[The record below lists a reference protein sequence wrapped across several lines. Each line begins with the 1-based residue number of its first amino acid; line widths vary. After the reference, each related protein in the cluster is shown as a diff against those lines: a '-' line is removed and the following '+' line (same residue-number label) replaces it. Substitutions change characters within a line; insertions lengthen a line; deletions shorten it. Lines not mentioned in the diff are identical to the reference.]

1 MMRGLRCC
9 HLLETAEKR
18 VLVEG
23 GTFARYVPP
32 GHLVYARAGGLLA
45 VPFDLKRLEVTG
57 PPVSVL
63 EGVSM
68 NPSSGAAEFSSSTDG
83 LLAYV
88 PGGSSLGEGTLLWV
102 DRKGAA
108 QALPVPP
115 RAYVSPRI
123 SPDGQ
128 RLAVGIQGGGT
139 WLYELARGTLTRLS
153 ETATATPFP
162 IWSPDGKHVVFR
174 SMASGGFNLYRMPA
188 DGSGVAERLT
198 TSENLVVPGS
208 WSPNGRVF
216 AFSEQDMTTGWDIW
230 VQSLKGEQKPQPFLQ
245 TPANEFAPMF
255 SPDGHWLAYQSDL
268 SGRSEVYVRSF
279 PDPGGKMQ
287 ISTEGGTQPMWARNG
302 RELFYRDGDKMMAAA
317 VETTPAF
324 AAAKPRLLFEGHYET
339 GLGLAA
345 VANYD
350 VSPDGQRFLMIKAS
364 EQESAATQLNVVL
377 NWSDELR
384 RLAPAGKP

>member
-1 MMRGLRCC
+1 LRCC

-153 ETATATPFP
+153 ET
-162 IWSPDGKHVVFR
+162 
-174 SMASGGFNLYRMPA
+174 
-188 DGSGVAERLT
+188 GSGVAERLT